1 MQEPERNLSMKQK
14 SFWGKKKTHPPH
26 LPGKAPVLG
35 CAESLGVRSPR
46 VCSRSWGAASHT
58 PCLPQRPLHSPAQ
71 TPAPRWLSAGP
82 AWYFSSLPGPT
93 SPEPGFTSSQQPRPF
108 PADLA
113 GYLRAQLSP
122 LTHRNTNRRFSVA
135 TPGSGT
141 ALPGNQL
148 SGSLHTPHSP
158 GRR

>member
-1 MQEPERNLSMKQK
+1 MQEPERNLSMKQR
-14 SFWGKKKTHPPH
+14 SFWGKKKAHPPH
-26 LPGKAPVLG
+26 LPEKVPVLG
-35 CAESLGVRSPR
+35 CAESSGVLQVLGSSVP
-46 VCSRSWGAASHT
+46 H
-58 PCLPQRPLHSPAQ
+58 PCLPQRPLHCPAQ

-82 AWYFSSLPGPT
+82 ARYFSSLPGPT
-93 SPEPGFTSSQQPRPF
+93 SPEPGFTYSQQPRPF

-113 GYLRAQLSP
+113 GYLWAQLSP

-135 TPGSGT
+135 TPGLGT